1 MTQAER
7 SGIKIGRLLYKLPLL
22 LIIVACYTLAA
33 GIAQLLWRKQR
44 AKRLQVVV
52 AINSLLGRTALGLFN
67 LRVQIEGNVPS
78 DRCFFIVSNHVSYI
92 DPLVLFNA
100 LSAVFVTSVEVRENS
115 TLGPLCRLSE
125 CYFVERRN
133 KFNIKQEINDI
144 GQYLRLGCNVV
155 LFPEGT
161 STNGEQILRF
171 KTSFFQV
178 AVNENATILPV
189 CLQYLQID
197 GEDITPANR
206 DSLYWYGNMGF
217 FEHLVLILSLRKVRA
232 RITILP
238 ELLVEGRDKNTLAA
252 IAQQRIEDFY
262 FANN

>member
-1 MTQAER
+1 MTR
-7 SGIKIGRLLYKLPLL
+7 KHKNINIGRLLYKLPLL
-22 LIIVACYTLAA
+22 LAIVGGYALIAGLAH
-33 GIAQLLWRKQR
+33 LLWHKQR
-44 AKRLQVVV
+44 AKRLRAIV
-52 AINSLLGRTALGLFN
+52 AINSFLGQTALKLLN
-67 LRVQIEGNVPS
+67 MTVQVEGNIPA
-78 DRCFFIVSNHVSYI
+78 DRCFFIVSNHMSYI

-100 LSAVFVTSVEVRENS
+100 IQAVFVTSVEVRENK

-133 KFNIKQEINDI
+133 KFNIKQEIDDI
-144 GQYLRLGCNVV
+144 GQYLRLGCNLV

-161 STNGEQILRF
+161 SSNGEQILRF

-178 AVNENATILPV
+178 AVNENAPILPV

-197 GEDITPANR
+197 GEDITATNR

-217 FEHLVLILSLRKVRA
+217 FEHLVLILSLRKVKA

-238 ELLVEGRDKNTLAA
+238 ELPVEGRDKNTLAN
-252 IAQQRIEDFY
+252 IAQQRIEECY
-262 FANN
+262 FGRN

>member
-1 MTQAER
+1 VATAVGVNLR
-7 SGIKIGRLLYKLPLL
+7 RLLYKLPLL
-22 LIIVACYTLAA
+22 LAIVACYALAA
-33 GIAQLLWRKQR
+33 GLVQLLWHKRR
-44 AKRLQVVV
+44 ARRLQIIV
-52 AINSLLGRTALGLFN
+52 AINSLLGRVALALLNMEVQVRG
-67 LRVQIEGNVPS
+67 RVPAS
-78 DRCFFIVSNHVSYI
+78 RSFFIVSNHMSYI

-100 LSAVFVTSVEVRENS
+100 ISAVFVTSVEVREHK

-133 KFNIKQEINDI
+133 KFNIKQEIEAV
-144 GQYLRLGCNVV
+144 GAYLRLGCNVV

-161 STNGEQILRF
+161 STNGERILRF

-197 GEDITPANR
+197 GEDITPDKRAA
-206 DSLYWYGNMGF
+206 LCWYGHMGF
-217 FEHLVLILSLRKVRA
+217 FKHLMLILSLRKVQA

-238 ELLVEGRDKNTLAA
+238 ELPVAGRDKNTLASL
-252 IAQQRIEDFY
+252 AQQRIEEFY
-262 FANN
+262 FAHN

>member
-1 MTQAER
+1 MAAA
-7 SGIKIGRLLYKLPLL
+7 GKIKIGRLLYKLPLL
-22 LIIVACYTLAA
+22 LAIVACYALLAA
-33 GIAQLLWRKQR
+33 LAHLLWHKQR
-44 AKRLQVVV
+44 GRRLRTIV
-52 AINSLLGRTALGLFN
+52 AINSFLGKTALRLLN
-67 LRVQIEGNVPS
+67 MQVQTDGDVPTA
-78 DRCFFIVSNHVSYI
+78 RNFLIVSNHMSYI

-100 LSAVFVTSVEVRENS
+100 FRGVFVTSVEVRENK

-133 KFNIKQEINDI
+133 KFNIKQEIADI

-155 LFPEGT
+155 FFPEGT

-171 KTSFFQV
+171 KSSFFQI

-197 GEDITPANR
+197 GEDVTPANR

-217 FEHLVLILSLRKVRA
+217 FEHLVLILSLRQVKA

-238 ELLVEGRDKNTLAA
+238 ELPVAGRDKNTLAG
-252 IAQQRIEDFY
+252 IAQQHIEDFY
-262 FANN
+262 FAKH

>member
-1 MTQAER
+1 MAGTCR
-7 SGIKIGRLLYKLPLL
+7 VHYGRLLYKLPLL
-22 LIIVACYTLAA
+22 LAIISVYMLVACV
-33 GIAQLLWRKQR
+33 IQLWWRKQR
-44 AKRLQVVV
+44 ARRLRAIV
-52 AINSLLGRTALGLFN
+52 AINSFLGRAALGLLN
-67 LRVQIEGNVPS
+67 MRVQVEGEVP
-78 DRCFFIVSNHVSYI
+78 RERYFFIVSNHVSYI

-100 LSAVFVTSVEVRENS
+100 IQAVFVTSVEVRENK

-133 KFNIKQEINDI
+133 KFNIKQEIADI
-144 GQYLRLGCNVV
+144 GTYLRLGCNLV

-161 STNGEQILRF
+161 SSNGDQILRF

-178 AVNENATILPV
+178 AVNENAPILPV

-197 GEDITPANR
+197 GEDITPTNR

-217 FEHLVLILSLRKVRA
+217 FEHLVLILSLRSVRA

-238 ELLVEGRDKNTLAA
+238 ELPVAGRDKNTLAS
-252 IAQQRIEDFY
+252 IAQQRIEECY
-262 FANN
+262 FG

>member
-1 MTQAER
+1 MAVA
-7 SGIKIGRLLYKLPLL
+7 SGVNVRRLLYKLPLL
-22 LIIVACYTLAA
+22 LAIIACYALVA
-33 GIAQLLWRKQR
+33 GVAHLLWHKQR
-44 AKRLQVVV
+44 AKRLQAIVG
-52 AINSLLGRTALGLFN
+52 INSFLGKIALSLLN
-67 LRVQIEGNVPS
+67 MKVQIDGSVPAGRS
-78 DRCFFIVSNHVSYI
+78 FFIVSNHMSYI

-100 LSAVFVTSVEVRENS
+100 LSAVFVTSVEVRENK

-133 KFNIKQEINDI
+133 KFNIKQEIDDI

-161 STNGEQILRF
+161 STNGETILRF

-217 FEHLVLILSLRKVRA
+217 FEHLVLILSLRKVKA

-238 ELLVEGRDKNTLAA
+238 ELPVEGKDKNTLAA
-252 IAQQRIEDFY
+252 IAQQRIEEFY

>member
-1 MTQAER
+1 MAVA
-7 SGIKIGRLLYKLPLL
+7 GGVNVGRLLYKLPLL
-22 LIIVACYTLAA
+22 LAIISCYALAA
-33 GIAQLLWRKQR
+33 GVAHLLWRKQR
-44 AKRLQVVV
+44 ARRLQAVV
-52 AINSLLGRTALGLFN
+52 AINSFLGRTALTLLNMKVHLDGS
-67 LRVQIEGNVPS
+67 VPAARS
-78 DRCFFIVSNHVSYI
+78 FFIVSNHTSYI
-92 DPLVLFNA
+92 DPLVLFNV
-100 LSAVFVTSVEVRENS
+100 LSAVFVTSVEVRENK

-133 KFNIKQEINDI
+133 KFNIKQEIDDI
-144 GQYLRLGCNVV
+144 GQYLRLGCNVA

-161 STNGEQILRF
+161 STNGEKILRF

-178 AVNENATILPV
+178 AVNENAPILPI

-217 FEHLVLILSLRKVRA
+217 FEHLVLILSLREVKA

-238 ELLVEGRDKNTLAA
+238 ELPVEGRDKNTLAA
-252 IAQQRIEDFY
+252 IAQQRIEEFY

>member
-1 MTQAER
+1 MAAA
-7 SGIKIGRLLYKLPLL
+7 GGVNIWRLLYKIPLL
-22 LIIVACYTLAA
+22 LAIVGCYALAA
-33 GIAQLLWRKQR
+33 GLAQLLWRKQR
-44 AKRLQVVV
+44 ARRLQVIV
-52 AINSLLGRTALGLFN
+52 AINSFLGKTALGLLN
-67 LRVQIEGNVPS
+67 MEVQIEGHVPA
-78 DRCFFIVSNHVSYI
+78 DRCFFIVSNHMSYI

-100 LSAVFVTSVEVRENS
+100 FSAVFVTSVEVRENK

-133 KFNIKQEINDI
+133 KFNIKQEISDI
-144 GQYLRLGCNVV
+144 GAYLRLSCNIV

-161 STNGEQILRF
+161 STNGERILRF

-178 AVNENATILPV
+178 AVNEKATILPV

-197 GEDITPANR
+197 GEDITPDNR

-238 ELLVEGRDKNTLAA
+238 ELPVDGRGKNTLAA

-262 FANN
+262 FAKN

>member
-1 MTQAER
+1 MAVA
-7 SGIKIGRLLYKLPLL
+7 GGVNIWRLLYKLPLL
-22 LIIVACYTLAA
+22 LAIVACYALAA
-33 GIAQLLWRKQR
+33 CIAHLLWRKQR
-44 AKRLQVVV
+44 ARRLQAVV
-52 AINSLLGRTALGLFN
+52 AINSFLGKTALGL
-67 LRVQIEGNVPS
+67 LHMQVQIDGHVPAAHS
-78 DRCFFIVSNHVSYI
+78 FLIVSNHMSYI

-100 LSAVFVTSVEVRENS
+100 LSAVFVTSIEVRENK

-133 KFNIKQEINDI
+133 KFNIKQEITDI
-144 GQYLRLGCNVV
+144 GQYLQLGCNVV
-155 LFPEGT
+155 FFPEGT
-161 STNGEQILRF
+161 STNGDKILRF

-217 FEHLVLILSLRKVRA
+217 FEHLVLILSLRKVKA
-232 RITILP
+232 RVTILP
-238 ELLVEGRDKNTLAA
+238 ELSVAGRDKNRLAA

-262 FANN
+262 FAKH

>member
-1 MTQAER
+1 MAAAGVVD
-7 SGIKIGRLLYKLPLL
+7 SGRLLYKIPLL
-22 LIIVACYTLAA
+22 LAIVGCYALAA
-33 GIAQLLWRKQR
+33 GLAQLLWRKQR
-44 AKRLQVVV
+44 ARRLRAVV
-52 AINSLLGRTALGLFN
+52 AINSLLGKTALGLLN
-67 LRVQIEGNVPS
+67 MEVQIEGDVPAARS
-78 DRCFFIVSNHVSYI
+78 FFIVSNHMSYI
-92 DPLVLFNA
+92 DPLVLLNA
-100 LSAVFVTSVEVRENS
+100 FSAVFVTSVEVRENK

-133 KFNIKQEINDI
+133 KFNIKQEIDDI
-144 GQYLRLGCNVV
+144 GAYLRLGCNIV

-161 STNGEQILRF
+161 STNGERILRF

-197 GEDITPANR
+197 GEDITPDNR

-217 FEHLVLILSLRKVRA
+217 FEHLMLILSLHKVRA

-238 ELLVEGRDKNTLAA
+238 ELPVDGRDKNTLAA
-252 IAQQRIEDFY
+252 IAQQRIEECY